1 MTDIKLKVKLSA
13 YTKGV
18 IPTKLSQLE
27 NDENY
32 ITEAPK
38 DEFAYARKDGKWL
51 KLDSVEF
58 GDNVGLLDKSGLLLK
73 KEGNKAW
80 LGIDQKILNQED
92 FDQLTSLNENTT
104 YYTYERTPDLYV
116 NGGTAFSDGSNEF
129 VDINQYGLEINGGKA
144 ISNYELKLLPINAK
158 GVYNG

>member
-18 IPTKLSQLE
+18 VPTKLSQLE